1 MARLVAIL
9 SRLAPVGFT
18 FAGFQLLNFFHSPYM
33 LASFSTLTSF
43 SSEIIIIMINADESL
58 SVPELELLTELPIA
72 SAIFDILFDRH
83 QSYDRVECDMIQIY
97 PAVFTPL
104 VRIFFTN
111 RIRIVAVFLLL
122 FFCSSAKIRWVC
134 KSHTEQSLRKHK
146 NSRVKSKYS
155 LGTGEAKFPLGKEK

>member
-1 MARLVAIL
+1 
-9 SRLAPVGFT
+9 
-18 FAGFQLLNFFHSPYM
+18 M

-58 SVPELELLTELPIA
+58 SVPELLTELPIA

-97 PAVFTPL
+97 SAVFTPL

-122 FFCSSAKIRWVC
+122 FFCPSAKIRWVC
-134 KSHTEQSLRKHK
+134 KSHTEQSLGKHK
-146 NSRVKSKYS
+146 NGRVKSKYS
-155 LGTGEAKFPLGKEK
+155 LGTGEAKFPLGKGK